1 MNYKLI
7 YENLIAKAKVQQ
19 RIKSKECYYEVH
31 HIKPRSLG
39 GAGKNHQWQTHPN
52 LVLLT
57 AKEHFIAHLLLC
69 EIYPENQKLKKALWA
84 LVNAT
89 KDNRYKVSARV
100 YERTKQAYIQ
110 TIKGVPKSKQ
120 ALEKRTATRK
130 QKGNYSR
137 SQEAIQK
144 GIETRK
150 ANGSYQ
156 YLRTEEHRENLAKA
170 KLGKRLKGKT
180 VLDPTTGLT
189 YDSQTQAAE
198 ALGISMTGLYGKLK
212 RGELIKT

>member
-1 MNYKLI
+1 MNYKSI
-7 YENLIAKAKVQQ
+7 YKNLIAKAQGESRK
-19 RIKSKECYYEVH
+19 KSKDFYFEVH
-31 HIKPRSLG
+31 HIKPKSLG
-39 GAGKNHQWQTHPN
+39 GTGKNHEWRTHPN

-57 AKEHFIAHLLLC
+57 AKEHFVAHLLLC
-69 EIYPENQKLKKALWA
+69 EIYPDNQKLKKALWA

-100 YERTKQAYIQ
+100 YGRVKQEYIQ

-130 QKGNYSR
+130 QKGNYNR

-150 ANGSYQ
+150 ANGSYH
-156 YLRTEEHRENLAKA
+156 YKRTPEHNKKLSEAKQ
-170 KLGKRLKGKT
+170 GKRLKGKSI
-180 VLDPTTGLT
+180 VDPSTGSQ
-189 YDSQTQAAE
+189 YASQTQAIE
-198 ALGISMTGLYGKLK
+198 ALGISMTGLYGKLR
-212 RGELIKT
+212 RGELVRI